1 MISED
6 HVTPKTE
13 LMMLKIYSFEALCD
27 FILKYVKQETN
38 VRNCNNISQYYCFF
52 LYFDQINCCI
62 CITLLQVRIAVVQNS
77 NIRGLSLKV
86 NSL

>member
-6 HVTPKTE
+6 HVTLKTE
-13 LMMLKIYSFEALCD
+13 LMMLKSQLSFTGIH

-38 VRNCNNISQYYCFF
+38 VRNCNKISQYYSFF

-62 CITLLQVRIAVVQNS
+62 LITLLQVRIVAVQNS